1 MSSKRNGTP
10 WYTPSTDEKAAPQ
23 KPRRNT
29 PRPMGRISLQMGSA
43 SNRQRR
49 GPSSRICPVQS
60 ICVARKI
67 IEMQKMKTSEN
78 DTVRSPRA
86 CATRSVPAQPAS
98 RIQYPY
104 ESSVTVPPTPPM
116 SDNVYA
122 VENSERAPAP
132 DQSAPDHSTI
142 SSAEAMMAPNFR
154 PMNHFTIARKRSYR
168 PHQTMT
174 NA

>member
-23 KPRRNT
+23 KQRRNT
-29 PRPMGRISLQMGSA
+29 PRPMGPISLPMRSA

-67 IEMQKMKTSEN
+67 IEMQKKKTSQN
-78 DTVRSPRA
+78 DPARSPRP
-86 CATRSVPAQPAS
+86 CPTRSVPAQPAS

-132 DQSAPDHSTI
+132 GQSGPADRTI
-142 SSAEAMMAPNFR
+142 G
-154 PMNHFTIARKRSYR
+154 
-168 PHQTMT
+168 
-174 NA
+174 

>member
-10 WYTPSTDEKAAPQ
+10 WYTPRTDEKAAPQ

-29 PRPMGRISLQMGSA
+29 ARPMGPISLPMRSA
-43 SNRQRR
+43 SSRHSL

-67 IEMQKMKTSEN
+67 IEMQKMNTSEN
-78 DTVRSPRA
+78 DRVRSLRA
-86 CATRSVPAQPAS
+86 EAMRASPAQPAS

-104 ESSVTVPPTPPM
+104 DSSVTVPPTPPI

-122 VENSERAPAP
+122 VENADRAPAP
-132 DQSAPDHSTI
+132 DQSAPDHNTI
-142 SSAEAMMAPNFR
+142 SNAEAMMAPNFR
-154 PMNHFTIARKRSYR
+154 PMNHFT
-168 PHQTMT
+168 T
-174 NA
+174 